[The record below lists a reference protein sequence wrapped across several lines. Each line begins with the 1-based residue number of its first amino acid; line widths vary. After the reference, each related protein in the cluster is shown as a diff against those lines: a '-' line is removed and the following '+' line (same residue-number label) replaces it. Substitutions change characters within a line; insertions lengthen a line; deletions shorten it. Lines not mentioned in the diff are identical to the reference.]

1 MRATM
6 RRMGVMESAVALRS
20 DDADEVVDVLL
31 SILRGLGC
39 RVHPDAGADAVR
51 DEGRYDVRVT
61 RSGPGWVV
69 VRPHYVVPPDKLAV
83 ELTRRL
89 QVLAS
94 AVMIYED
101 VLWSHWLVDGGEVL
115 DRYVNLPGYFGPGE
129 YDDSWQGDPGLVAR
143 SLGIEASEIAPY
155 FRQVSVRRA
164 RSRLLPPIKAHRS
177 DTHTLLDGWV
187 VTELWRRMGIRWP
200 DPYDGIRVPI
210 GDDGTTLLS
219 EGIRGY

>member
-1 MRATM
+1 
-6 RRMGVMESAVALRS
+6 MGVMESAVALRS

-31 SILRGLGC
+31 SILRALGH
-39 RVHPDAGADAVR
+39 RVDPAAGADAA
-51 DEGRYDVRVT
+51 DDHDRYDVRVT
-61 RSGPGWVV
+61 SSAPGWVV

-83 ELTRRL
+83 ELARRL

-101 VLWSHWLVDGGEVL
+101 VLWAHWLVDGGEVL
-115 DRYVNLPGYFGPGE
+115 DRHVNLPAYFGEGE

-143 SLGIEASEIAPY
+143 AVGVEPSEIAPY

-200 DPYDGIRVPI
+200 EPSAGVRVPL